1 MALTL
6 IDVARYKSL
15 IEQSY
20 SCTIK
25 YFDRPDS
32 FCELVTW
39 LTKISD
45 DTLAFLF
52 NKCNIYQLSMFIGDF
67 GYLNDN

>member
-1 MALTL
+1 MSLTL

-20 SCTIK
+20 SCIIR
-25 YFDRPDS
+25 YFGRPDS

-39 LTKISD
+39 PTKIFD

-52 NKCNIYQLSMFIGDF
+52 NICNLFSV
-67 GYLNDN
+67 L